1 MKKYFKKSLAVFMAM
16 LMLLSVVGVSAFA
29 ATYTLQ
35 YLPGRYCTQTGP
47 DPVSVEGG
55 STVTLLGATFT
66 REGYEQTGWSTS
78 AAGSRKNYE
87 LGGSLK
93 ITKNTKLY
101 PYWEAAK
108 IKVTFAPGANGVGAA
123 VVEDVASG
131 KTTRFPGAI
140 FTREDYVLVGW
151 SSVDGG
157 ELEYAINTTTPTITE
172 PVTYYPVWEKCD
184 YSVKTNISNAKFG
197 SVCVGYAAPEKE
209 TLVITNI
216 GNMTLTYTLPSTPN
230 YNITV
235 EEGSLTLG
243 AGKSVTIAIVPV
255 ADLAIGDYSES
266 LVFDCDYDGS
276 DVTVAVSFSV
286 KDHSFT
292 KYVSNNDA
300 TYTSDGTKT
309 AYCSNGCGAEDTV
322 VDEGSM
328 KIYSADNNDA
338 IGLAKEYIYH
348 RTVRF
353 TAYGS
358 GMDAQG
364 EINTRFVPTS
374 WYVSEEFNGEFT
386 GNQFENGYDVT
397 FTHTVFGNY
406 TLTIN
411 YVEEEYNEETGE
423 WVATGV
429 TDEKTFDYVVGTNE
443 YEEQEIV
450 RPNTILSI
458 IFGLFA
464 KLLSLL
470 GLGG

>member
-1 MKKYFKKSLAVFMAM
+1 MKKNFKKSLAVLMSV
-16 LMLLSVVGVSAFA
+16 LMLLSVVSVSAFA
-29 ATYTLQ
+29 AEVKLE
-35 YLPGRYCTQTGP
+35 YLPGRYSTDTAP
-47 DPVSVEGG
+47 AAIMVEKN
-55 STVTLLGATFT
+55 STVTLLGAIFT

-78 AAGSRKNYE
+78 SSGSRKNYE
-87 LGGSLK
+87 LGDSFK

-123 VVEDVASG
+123 VVEEVASG
-131 KTTRFPGAI
+131 KTTKFPGAI
-140 FTREDYVLVGW
+140 FTREDHVLVGW

-157 ELEYAINTTTPTITE
+157 EVEYAINATTPTITE

-184 YSVKTNISNAKFG
+184 YSVKASISNADFG
-197 SVCVGYAAPEKE
+197 SSCVEYTSTKSQE
-209 TLVITNI
+209 LVIKNI
-216 GNMTLTYTLPSTPN
+216 GNMTLTYTLPSSSN
-230 YNITV
+230 FDISV
-235 EEGSLTLG
+235 KSGSLTLG
-243 AGKSVTIAIVPV
+243 AGESVTIEIANILGLGSGTYE
-255 ADLAIGDYSES
+255 DT

-276 DVTVAVSFSV
+276 DVTVAASFKV
-286 KDHSFT
+286 KEHAFT
-292 KYVSNNDA
+292 KYESNNNA
-300 TYTSDGTKT
+300 SYIANGTKT
-309 AYCSNGCGAEDTV
+309 AFCSNGCGASDTIE
-322 VDEGSM
+322 DEGSM

-338 IGLAKEYIYH
+338 VGLAKEYIYH

-353 TAYGS
+353 TAFGS
-358 GMDAQG
+358 GMDAEG

-386 GNQFENGYDVT
+386 GNQFEDGYNVT
-397 FTHTVFGNY
+397 FTHTIFGNY

-429 TDEKTFDYVVGTNE
+429 TDEKTFDYVVGTNAH
-443 YEEQEIV
+443 EEQEIV